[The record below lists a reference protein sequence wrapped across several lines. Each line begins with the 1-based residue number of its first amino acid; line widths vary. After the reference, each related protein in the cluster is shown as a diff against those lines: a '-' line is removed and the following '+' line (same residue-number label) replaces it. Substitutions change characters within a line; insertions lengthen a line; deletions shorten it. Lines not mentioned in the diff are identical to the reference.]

1 MQANRLGR
9 SSVYVTEL
17 SFGAAGIGNLYTPVS
32 DTTAS
37 ASVRA
42 AWEAGIRCFDT
53 APHYGLGLSELRLGA
68 GHSALC

>member
-42 AWEAGIRCFDT
+42 AWEAGHQGELVLGSGLYTFSGRGES
-53 APHYGLGLSELRLGA
+53 PHRR
-68 GHSALC
+68 